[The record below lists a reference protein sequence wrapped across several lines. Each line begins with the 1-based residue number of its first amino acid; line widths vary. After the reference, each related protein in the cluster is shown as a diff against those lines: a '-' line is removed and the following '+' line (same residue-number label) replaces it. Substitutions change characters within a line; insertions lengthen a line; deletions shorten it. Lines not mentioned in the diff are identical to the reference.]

1 MGLYRLSFMD
11 KFVSDDVLFKGNPAL
26 PELLKPVLEG
36 VSLESPPGSGK
47 NLDLLVKLYESF
59 CFGTTDSKKVPK
71 GYEDLAEVLHDA
83 LMQSAEGKGKERH
96 GKDGL
101 PFSEQRIML
110 VAKDHGLG
118 YLTGQAAKKLGEA
131 HRLLELKGP
140 EAAQAEILGAIV
152 YSAAAVLHLKQKA

>member
-1 MGLYRLSFMD
+1 MGLYRLSFRD
-11 KFVSDDVLFKGNPAL
+11 KYLSDDDIFKGNRTL
-26 PELLKPVLEG
+26 PELLKPELDA
-36 VSLESPPGSGK
+36 VSLEFPPGSGK
-47 NLDLLVKLYESF
+47 NLDLLVRLYNRMRFETM
-59 CFGTTDSKKVPK
+59 GSKKAPE

-83 LMQSAEGKGKERH
+83 LMQSAGGKGKERH